1 MAETNQA
8 PLWLDLK
15 KEYIDD
21 NFNKRPFRT
30 WSPIPATMQ
39 TTKEGLWA
47 GYHYSL
53 QTTKNKQ

>member
-21 NFNKRPFRT
+21 NINK
-30 WSPIPATMQ
+30 
-39 TTKEGLWA
+39 
-47 GYHYSL
+47 L
-53 QTTKNKQ
+53 QTYLHDSTSKGSMDLFYS